1 MVAVELRDKLKQRQ
15 VLKTLE
21 VREVRGRVWKR
32 SEKEWVDVRLWTNLR
47 EEQASATEVIAL
59 YARRWE
65 QEVFYRELKLQVAR
79 GDLLKSHTPETAQQE
94 IAALLMACT
103 LLAQERLAIAA
114 EIGGEVEE
122 AGAVRISL
130 RICLD
135 YTQALWTVLS
145 HAEGLMDAATQ
156 QELARRMREQIA
168 AFALPPRRPRSCDR
182 KVRQPIKK
190 WPRMMSP
197 TSTTSHTQY
206 EVTTIA

>member
-47 EEQASATEVIAL
+47 EEKASATEV
-59 YARRWE
+59 
-65 QEVFYRELKLQVAR
+65 
-79 GDLLKSHTPETAQQE
+79 

-190 WPRMMSP
+190 WARMMSP